1 MRNAELYL
9 KGATVVYGLQLLAA
23 GLLELAS
30 KLETQ
35 DFFHWFYS
43 EQRREYRSK
52 LSTDHSSRER

>member
-9 KGATVVYGLQLLAA
+9 KGATVDYGLQLLAA

-43 EQRREYRSK
+43 EHRREYQSK
-52 LSTDHSSRER
+52 LSTDPSSRER